1 MTHQDE
7 DRFNRQLHPDER
19 EWAKENAKEFA
30 EFYAERAGREITEEQ
45 AQSMLLA
52 SGYRLV
58 DGMASKGLSG
68 ELLPIEFIGQF
79 AGSMFSATPTE
90 YNNPF
95 LHGNESGSLTPEQKA
110 LPGATPAIN
119 PDYTSAVGA
128 GAGLLGNATL
138 NLRNSQPYLGAG
150 GAVPLAPSGSFVWGF
165 IFNKKGDPAEAT
177 DRFLDGASY
186 VGGGCFGVCLN
197 VNKSIGGSYAL
208 ELGFGSPGI
217 SLGTGVSKPI
227 GKSR

>member
-19 EWAKENAKEFA
+19 EWAKENSKEFA

-58 DGMASKGLSG
+58 DSMASKGLSD

-128 GAGLLGNATL
+128 GAGTKNWCGIIYQCSTGKLPSLSQFLLSAAPWQ
-138 NLRNSQPYLGAG
+138 NSINEHTWPN
-150 GAVPLAPSGSFVWGF
+150 
-165 IFNKKGDPAEAT
+165 IKKGVMA
-177 DRFLDGASY
+177 GAIMAFIWTLY
-186 VGGGCFGVCLN
+186 LV
-197 VNKSIGGSYAL
+197 
-208 ELGFGSPGI
+208 P
-217 SLGTGVSKPI
+217 
-227 GKSR
+227 RRR

>member
-95 LHGNESGSLTPEQKA
+95 LHGNESGSLTPEH
-110 LPGATPAIN
+110 
-119 PDYTSAVGA
+119 
-128 GAGLLGNATL
+128 
-138 NLRNSQPYLGAG
+138 QPYLGAG

-197 VNKSIGGSYAL
+197 V
-208 ELGFGSPGI
+208 
-217 SLGTGVSKPI
+217 
-227 GKSR
+227 